1 MKKKLI
7 IVLISAITCIALAI
21 TVYAAQA
28 GSADDPLVSK
38 SYVDDKIN
46 QVLQVLNSNASNA
59 NNANNANNNATS
71 PTLSQEEKN
80 KLKAEIIAELG
91 VENEQSPSS
100 VASEG
105 YKPVFVKVGQTIL
118 GGEGTEMI
126 LRSGKATVYIT
137 GVAGIVNAT
146 TGKELVNG
154 NKATWNNIMIIP
166 RNDGRGFKV
175 TEEAWFLVKGDY
187 EIK

>member
-7 IVLISAITCIALAI
+7 IVLISAVVCIALAI

-46 QVLQVLNSNASNA
+46 QVLQVLNNNAS
-59 NNANNANNNATS
+59 NNANNTAS
-71 PTLSQEEKN
+71 SISQEERN
-80 KLKAEIIAELG
+80 KLKAEIIAELN
-91 VENEQSPSS
+91 VNNNSNSS
-100 VASEG
+100 TATSLEG
-105 YKPVFVKVGQTIL
+105 YKPVLVKVGQTIL

-175 TEEAWFLVKGDY
+175 TEEAWFLVKGAY

>member
-7 IVLISAITCIALAI
+7 TVLICVVACVALAL
-21 TVYAAQA
+21 TVFAAQA

-38 SYVDDKIN
+38 SYVDDKIS
-46 QVLQVLNSNASNA
+46 QVLQVLNNSSDSSTSNAQTN
-59 NNANNANNNATS
+59 T
-71 PTLSQEEKN
+71 TISQEERE

-91 VENEQSPSS
+91 VSNEEDLTGGSVPVENNSY
-100 VASEG
+100 V
-105 YKPVFVKVGQTIL
+105 PVYAEVGQIIL

-126 LRSGKATVYIT
+126 LRSGKAEVYIT

-146 TGKELVNG
+146 TGKEMTNG
-154 NKATWNNIMIIP
+154 SKASWNNIMIIP

-175 TEEAWFLVKGDY
+175 TEAAWFLVKGDY

>member
-7 IVLISAITCIALAI
+7 TVLICVIVCIALAI
-21 TVYAAQA
+21 TVFAAQV
-28 GSADDPLVSK
+28 GSAEDPLVSK
-38 SYVDDKIN
+38 SYVDDKIS
-46 QVLQVLNSNASNA
+46 QVLEVLGNNSNSSSASI
-59 NNANNANNNATS
+59 
-71 PTLSQEEKN
+71 SQEERD

-91 VENEQSPSS
+91 ASKEDLTGGSVPVENNSY
-100 VASEG
+100 V
-105 YKPVFVKVGQTIL
+105 PVYVKVGQTIL

-126 LRSGKATVYIT
+126 LRSGKAEIYIT

-146 TGKELVNG
+146 TGKEMTNG
-154 NKATWNNIMIIP
+154 SKASWNNIMIIP

-175 TEEAWFLVKGDY
+175 TEAAWFLVKGDY

>member
-59 NNANNANNNATS
+59 NNANNNTTS
-71 PTLSQEEKN
+71 STLSQEEKN

-91 VENEQSPSS
+91 VENEESS
-100 VASEG
+100 SDVVSEG

-146 TGKELVNG
+146 TGKELVTG